1 MWAVKGRI
9 FYPEKIR
16 YLSTSRDDWN
26 AGNQDIDD
34 SLVVCWNPYDK
45 YIQIPFIQKKQN
57 SSYKR
62 NFVEDIYE
70 VSIIC
75 KSSINF
81 LNG

>member
-1 MWAVKGRI
+1 MK
-9 FYPEKIR
+9 KISLFVVVLALTT
-16 YLSTSRDDWN
+16 LSTR
-26 AGNQDIDD
+26 AQ
-34 SLVVCWNPYDK
+34 Y
-45 YIQIPFIQKKQN
+45 YYRQN

>member
-1 MWAVKGRI
+1 MEQNTIENIDWTGTWVKNPLSH
-9 FYPEKIR
+9 PEWKIR
-16 YLSTSRDDWN
+16 M
-26 AGNQDIDD
+26 
-34 SLVVCWNPYDK
+34 
-45 YIQIPFIQKKQN
+45 QN